1 MKRPFIGLWAL
12 ALSALVSLAAPV
24 YAQTAAVAARPS
36 GPFSYDVSKE
46 TTFAGTVSSVV
57 RKPSPGMIIGFHL
70 LIAAPS
76 GTVDASLGR
85 FALLGKGALSVTAG
99 QQVQV
104 TGVMMTLKKQQ
115 VFVTRTVKVGD
126 QVYTIRN
133 KHGLAFSPQAR
144 GTLSQSA
151 GQQGVQP

>member
-1 MKRPFIGLWAL
+1 MKRPFMGLWAL

-24 YAQTAAVAARPS
+24 WAQTAAVAARPS
-36 GPFSYDVSKE
+36 GPFNYDVSKE
-46 TTFAGTVSSVV
+46 TTLTGTVSSVLN
-57 RKPSPGMIIGFHL
+57 KPSHGMIIGFHL
-70 LIAAPS
+70 LVATPS

-115 VFVTRTVKVGD
+115 VFVTRTVKVDD

-133 KHGLAFSPQAR
+133 KHGLALSPQTR
-144 GTLSQSA
+144 EVLSQSA
-151 GQQGVQP
+151 GQKGVQP